1 MDVGV
6 LLAADPPRTLDGLK
20 LEDEDEQ
27 IGVQIVRR
35 ALESPLREIA
45 NNAGV
50 EGAVVVEQIR
60 QSKTPNYGYNAAT
73 GEYVDMFKA
82 GIIDPTKVARTA
94 LLNAASVA
102 GLALT
107 VRYLAGGREELRA
120 AAPILPG
127 VLLGIGM
134 FLSAGVGLAA
144 LLFGGDVLQSWI
156 LQAEIPILGDVKLV
170 TSLFFDI
177 GVYLVVV
184 GLVLDVLRSLGGG
197 LDAQIERARQ
207 HEGSDQ

>member
-1 MDVGV
+1 M
-6 LLAADPPRTLDGLK
+6 
-20 LEDEDEQ
+20 
-27 IGVQIVRR
+27 
-35 ALESPLREIA
+35 
-45 NNAGV
+45 
-50 EGAVVVEQIR
+50 
-60 QSKTPNYGYNAAT
+60 
-73 GEYVDMFKA
+73 
-82 GIIDPTKVARTA
+82 
-94 LLNAASVA
+94 
-102 GLALT
+102 
-107 VRYLAGGREELRA
+107 
-120 AAPILPG
+120 
-127 VLLGIGM
+127 GM

-207 HEGSDQ
+207 QEGSDQ